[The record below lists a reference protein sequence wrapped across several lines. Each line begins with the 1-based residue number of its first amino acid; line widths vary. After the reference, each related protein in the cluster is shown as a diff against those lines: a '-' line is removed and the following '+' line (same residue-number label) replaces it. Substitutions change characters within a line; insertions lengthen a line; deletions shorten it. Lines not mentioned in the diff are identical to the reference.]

1 MKKSYVLL
9 TTSILLASTGYNP
22 KVKAQTNAAKVV
34 ELRPDEFPTE
44 LLRWVDCASTIATT
58 TPISDGELNR
68 LIRVVVDESPNKD
81 PDFLKLVFAV
91 AVVESK
97 LNRMAVSPTGAV
109 GLMQLSLIGAQE
121 AEQQCPVLRPTLG
134 ESSMAL
140 QLRLLGLRDNV
151 KYGTCLLDYYLKQA
165 GGNVMNALVLYNG
178 GYQQLTR
185 LVSSASLTNETQQ
198 YVLRVHSLLGRCQ

>member
-1 MKKSYVLL
+1 MKKSYALL
-9 TTSILLASTGYNP
+9 TTSLLLATTGYNP
-22 KVKAQTNAAKVV
+22 KVKAQPNVTNIVD
-34 ELRPDEFPTE
+34 LRPQQFPVE
-44 LLRWVDCASTIATT
+44 LLRWVDCATTIATS
-58 TPISDGELNR
+58 TPISDGELSR

-97 LNRMAVSPTGAV
+97 LNRFAVSPTGAV

-134 ESSMAL
+134 ESSKAL
-140 QLRLLGLRDNV
+140 QLRLLGVRDNV

-165 GGNVMNALVLYNG
+165 GGNTMNALVLYNG

-185 LVSSASLTNETQQ
+185 LVSSATLTNETQQ
-198 YVLRVHSLLGRCQ
+198 YILRVHSLLGRCQ

>member
-1 MKKSYVLL
+1 MH
-9 TTSILLASTGYNP
+9 P
-22 KVKAQTNAAKVV
+22 QQ
-34 ELRPDEFPTE
+34 FPIE
-44 LLRWVDCASTIATT
+44 LLRWVDCATTIATT

-68 LIRVVVDESPNKD
+68 LIRVVAAESPNKD

-97 LNRMAVSPTGAV
+97 LNRFAVSPTGAV

-134 ESSMAL
+134 ESSTAL
-140 QLRLLGLRDNV
+140 QLRLLGVRDNV

-165 GGNVMNALVLYNG
+165 GGNTMNALVLYNG

>member
-1 MKKSYVLL
+1 MKKRYALL
-9 TTSILLASTGYNP
+9 TTSLLLATIAFNLGGH
-22 KVKAQTNAAKVV
+22 AQTTPVD
-34 ELRPDEFPTE
+34 LRPAEFPVE
-44 LLRWVDCASTIATT
+44 LLRWVDCATTMAST
-58 TPISDGELNR
+58 TPVSDTEIGR
-68 LIRVVVDESPNKD
+68 IIRAVASESPNKD
-81 PDFLKLVFAV
+81 PEFLKLVVAV

-97 LNRMAVSPTGAV
+97 LNRIAQSPTGAV

-151 KYGTCLLDYYLKQA
+151 KYGTCLLDYYMKQA
-165 GGNVMNALVLYNG
+165 GGNTMNALVLYNG